1 MTAKTFWLATIF
13 FIFFL
18 NASAQAAFVTGGD
31 LLRLCRTDTV
41 EAIESCQGYVAG
53 VVDYHNLIRSLGTA
67 PSVDFCIPEDMTIA
81 EVTNVVLDH
90 FVQYPEHD
98 NFIAAP
104 AVAMAL
110 FLNFPC
116 RYK

>member
-1 MTAKTFWLATIF
+1 MKRALLFVFCMIIAAPSAK
-13 FIFFL
+13 
-18 NASAQAAFVTGGD
+18 AAFITGGD
-31 LLRLCRTDTV
+31 LLRLCRMETE
-41 EAIESCQGYVAG
+41 EANDSCQGYVAG

-67 PSVDFCIPEDMTIA
+67 PSVDFCIPEDATIA
-81 EVTNVVLDH
+81 DVTDVVLNH
-90 FVQYPEHD
+90 LIEYPEHD

>member
-1 MTAKTFWLATIF
+1 MIGKIMACVLALALLFPSNT
-13 FIFFL
+13 
-18 NASAQAAFVTGGD
+18 AQAAFVTGGD
-31 LLRLCRTDTV
+31 LLRLCRMETK
-41 EAIESCQGYVAG
+41 EANESCQGYVAG

-67 PSVDFCIPEDMTIA
+67 PSVDFCIPEDVSIA
-81 EVTNVVLDH
+81 QVTDVVLEH
-90 FVQYPEHD
+90 LIKYPEHD